1 MKMLTLIMLFSAT
14 QVFAAPVKKSTTA
27 TTKAPVVATTA
38 PIVAAP
44 APAPARSPW
53 RLLYNGEYYGPR
65 FSNFDLSQT
74 QGPDQ
79 PGKPPTQSS
88 YTNWNHTVKISYAI
102 TPEFIV
108 GGALRMR
115 TLFNPAVQS
124 FAWKDNRLF
133 FTWANMI
140 DTDHVNMGTTVD
152 FEFPTSQGSRAVEN
166 QQILAINLK
175 NAWGFKIPSTDWS
188 FGALTLIRNTY
199 SNLPSVG
206 EGIYLGFFPEIEY
219 TVGSGFSLIGAGNF
233 DASRSYK
240 DIFWSLSGDD
250 PDYLALGFKYAPNS
264 HIEFH
269 PAAQFYTADFNVPT
283 LYFEMSV
290 IF

>member
-1 MKMLTLIMLFSAT
+1 MKMLSLIMLFSAT
-14 QVFAAPVKKSTTA
+14 QVFAAPVKKAPSTIKAPPVVTPA
-27 TTKAPVVATTA
+27 PAVAAPVVAA
-38 PIVAAP
+38 PVAAP
-44 APAPARSPW
+44 AKSPW
-53 RLLYNGEYYGPR
+53 RLIYNGEYYGPR

-74 QGPDQ
+74 QGPLDAKT
-79 PGKPPTQSS
+79 G
-88 YTNWNHTVKISYAI
+88 YTNWNHTVKIAYAI

-108 GGALRMR
+108 GGSLRFR
-115 TLFNPAVQS
+115 TLFDPAVQS

-152 FEFPTSQGSRAVEN
+152 FELPTSQGSRAASK

-219 TVGSGFSLIGAGNF
+219 TIGSGFSLIGAGNF

-240 DIFWSLSGDD
+240 DIFWSLSEDD
-250 PDYLALGFKYAPNS
+250 PDYLAIGFKYAPNS
-264 HIEFH
+264 HFEIH

-283 LYFEMSV
+283 LYFEMNV